1 MILLPCSIEE
11 TSSSFSYSS
20 DYYVT
25 LPNLNEI
32 HMSNFPSW
40 SREYAQER
48 AKVGPRPGQLLRQD
62 VYKNNSEIFL
72 AGGYTTE
79 SGSLVAIPVDDPML
93 DGTKVYADAFDV
105 NDLPACTEAVVTDVQ
120 NLDCL
125 LVARDLQKEG
135 YKPAVM
141 NLADAYTAC
150 GWYKRGSRA
159 QEEALCRLTTLSR
172 SLFQFFKPASGK
184 KDRYAVEAN
193 IRLKDIAYPMDT
205 NFGGIYSPG
214 VTVFRNS
221 EDFYSLL
228 EESETYKVGIIS
240 VAALDFNEKHGKNL
254 EYKAEDGGFTD
265 EGLEIM
271 RNKIRTIY
279 RLALS
284 NGHDSL
290 VAGAFGCGAF
300 RLPCDVVASLFN
312 EILSE
317 EEFKN
322 KFRKITFAILDK
334 EGEDGKF
341 SPFYK
346 VFKK

>member
-1 MILLPCSIEE
+1 
-11 TSSSFSYSS
+11 
-20 DYYVT
+20 
-25 LPNLNEI
+25 
-32 HMSNFPSW
+32 
-40 SREYAQER
+40 
-48 AKVGPRPGQLLRQD
+48 
-62 VYKNNSEIFL
+62 
-72 AGGYTTE
+72 
-79 SGSLVAIPVDDPML
+79 ML
-93 DGTKVYADAFDV
+93 DGTKVYAEAFDV
-105 NDLPACTEAVVTDVQ
+105 NDVPVCTDAVATDVV

-125 LVARDLQKEG
+125 LVAKGLLAEG
-135 YKPAVM
+135 YNPAVM

-159 QEEALCRLTTLSR
+159 QEEALCRSTTLSR

-184 KDRYAVEAN
+184 KDRYAAEAN
-193 IRLKDIAYPMDT
+193 ISLKDIAYPMDM

-214 VTVFRNS
+214 VTVFRNVA
-221 EDFYSLL
+221 DLYSLM
-228 EESETYKVGIIS
+228 EEADTYKVGVIS

-254 EYKAEDGGFTD
+254 EYKADDGGFTT

-300 RLPCDVVASLFN
+300 RLPCDVVAALFN

-317 EEFKN
+317 NEFRN

-334 EGEDGKF
+334 DGEDGKF

-346 VFKK
+346 MFMK

>member
-1 MILLPCSIEE
+1 MK
-11 TSSSFSYSS
+11 
-20 DYYVT
+20 
-25 LPNLNEI
+25 
-32 HMSNFPSW
+32 HMNKFPSW

-48 AKVGPRPGQLLRQD
+48 ATAGPRPGQLLRQA
-62 VYKNNSEIFL
+62 VYKNNSEIFI

-79 SGSLVAIPVDDPML
+79 SGNQVAIPADDPML
-93 DGTKVYADAFDV
+93 AGTKVYSEAFDV
-105 NDLPACTEAVVTDVQ
+105 NEVPVCTDSVATEVA

-125 LVARDLQKEG
+125 MAARELQASG
-135 YKPAVM
+135 YNPAVM

-150 GWYKRGSRA
+150 GWYKKGSRA
-159 QEEALCRLTTLSR
+159 QEEALCRATTLSR
-172 SLFQFFKPASGK
+172 SLFQFFKPKSGK

-193 IRLKDIAYPMDT
+193 ISLKDIAYPMDM

-221 EDFYSLL
+221 SDLYSLM
-228 EESETYKVGIIS
+228 EENDVYKVGIIS

-271 RNKIRTIY
+271 KNKIRTIY
-279 RLALS
+279 RLALA

-300 RLPCDVVASLFN
+300 RLPSETVAALFN

-317 EEFKN
+317 AEFRN

-334 EGEDGKF
+334 DGEDGKF
-341 SPFYK
+341 APFYK
-346 VFKK
+346 LFNR